1 MQLEVLL
8 FAASM
13 LLLLAAGWMFK
24 QMEKHAKAYTLLV
37 RQLRIFEYQLDQTQ
51 KELEEVKRK
60 QFNADNRIIEV
71 T

>member
-37 RQLRIFEYQLDQTQ
+37 RQLRIFEHQLDQTQ

-71 T
+71 M